1 MPGSEFFARLGLF
14 VVKDFF
20 DEALCARL
28 RSEARL
34 SPGSRARVMDD
45 DGTFGIDE
53 RVRRVTDVD
62 IRAETTALVESRLR
76 TLQPML
82 ERHFATPL
90 TGCQTPRLL
99 VYRTGD
105 YYHPHPDCSADAQAA
120 LEVKERRISV
130 VTFLNDEAP
139 QPAPGKYCGGALTF
153 FGLFDEPR
161 VRHCGFP
168 LTGRAGLLVGFGAD
182 VLHAVTP
189 VTHGERYTIVSWFV

>member
-1 MPGSEFFARLGLF
+1 MPAPQFFARVGLF

-28 RSEARL
+28 RSEAR
-34 SPGSRARVMDD
+34 SAPGGRARVMDD
-45 DGTFGIDE
+45 DGTFAIDE
-53 RVRRVTDVD
+53 RVRRTTRLDVC
-62 IRAETTALVESRLR
+62 AATTALVESRLR

-82 ERHFATPL
+82 EKHFDIPL
-90 TGCQTPRLL
+90 TGCQPPRFLLYTP
-99 VYRTGD
+99 GD

-120 LEVKERRISV
+120 PEVKERRISLV
-130 VTFLNDEAP
+130 AFLNDEAP
-139 QPAPGKYCGGALTF
+139 EPTPGKYCGGALTF

-161 VRHCGFP
+161 LRHCGFP
-168 LTGRAGLLVGFGAD
+168 LTGHAGLLVGFGAD